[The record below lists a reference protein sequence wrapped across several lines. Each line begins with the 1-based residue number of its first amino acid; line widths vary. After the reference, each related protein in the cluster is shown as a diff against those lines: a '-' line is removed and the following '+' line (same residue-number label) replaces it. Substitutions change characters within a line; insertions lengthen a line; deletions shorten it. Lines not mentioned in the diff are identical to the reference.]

1 MNREPYLAELAAK
14 QPSQAKGDK
23 SAGCMPAYNHSWFAA
38 KCKRTVPELLVDQNS
53 WPSLNCVRVT
63 NGWFE
68 YGATVAPVASI
79 SVACNNCT
87 VCNLKGA
94 VAAVLGLLVF
104 IHHHLQHNRT
114 SRCHRS
120 TVQAILT
127 SMSTPGG
134 KSRDLF
140 DNQESQLR
148 YEAYS
153 RLQAAAVAFG
163 DSCSLPIPE
172 IVAIGGQSDGK
183 SSLMEAFLGVR
194 QGQHAR

>member
-79 SVACNNCT
+79 SVACNYCT

-94 VAAVLGLLVF
+94 VAAVLGLLLF
-104 IHHHLQHNRT
+104 HPSPSAAQPHITLPSLNRSSNTYQHVNTRGQ
-114 SRCHRS
+114 
-120 TVQAILT
+120 V
-127 SMSTPGG
+127 
-134 KSRDLF
+134 K
-140 DNQESQLR
+140 
-148 YEAYS
+148 
-153 RLQAAAVAFG
+153 RLV
-163 DSCSLPIPE
+163 
-172 IVAIGGQSDGK
+172 
-183 SSLMEAFLGVR
+183 
-194 QGQHAR
+194 